1 MFECSMLELLL
12 WVDVAVNRLACD
24 GLEKLEASIFYC
36 GEILWFLPEVR
47 VQWKLDF
54 VIYWD

>member
-1 MFECSMLELLL
+1 M

-36 GEILWFLPEVR
+36 GEIL
-47 VQWKLDF
+47 
-54 VIYWD
+54 